1 MDDNPTFLA
10 AVRQSLTLLP
20 EAQVVGEAHDGQQ
33 ALDEAAALQPD
44 LVLLDI
50 AMPRMGGLE
59 VAQAMQSWP
68 RSPRILFLSMHDNA
82 SYRLAARELGAVGFV
97 GKADFVIKLLPLIEA
112 LVADQ
117 PAIQPKAL
125 K

>member
-1 MDDNPTFLA
+1 VDDNPTFLA